1 MVKVSTGGEDA
12 NIHPIHG
19 HHGLDSA
26 KAEIYEAEKRAEDV
40 KPPLRKGGMQGGL
53 CPYRG
58 KMLEYA
64 ASIRIAKPTT
74 AGHNLPPLSTQGCGT
89 VAPIREG
96 RLRWEQLKP
105 GEGDRNIVP
114 RGWRARDRLGNDAV
128 GKGGEVGCRLTG

>member
-74 AGHNLPPLSTQGCGT
+74 AGHTPSTPLLNYEDDKRGCT
-89 VAPIREG
+89 VKQHIPFLFAFMPKSGI
-96 RLRWEQLKP
+96 
-105 GEGDRNIVP
+105 
-114 RGWRARDRLGNDAV
+114 
-128 GKGGEVGCRLTG
+128 T